1 MGARE
6 EPYGSDTLGRIP
18 QLESFQGYNPLSGG
32 GESDWENGGKCGVHH
47 SVNNTTHLDNT
58 LRIQATLDVM
68 QVVMEDLIYQRILK
82 EVGSRSKLGLRELP
96 RDHPAQRLKQVWDS
110 LGRCRLLDG
119 NEMIMVDSTRLFI
132 PEAARPEV
140 LEHLHVA
147 HLGVTKMYQSG
158 KSMFYWPNMWRDIER
173 VVQQC
178 EACQRFSP
186 SRPRKELL
194 QHGDFPVRPME
205 SLCFYMFHYRSGH
218 ALHLMDNFSGYVWMM
233 KFAATPSTEQVTKAL
248 EGIFNVAGFLEC
260 LFSDSGLQMK
270 RLFDIWCVDMGIE
283 HSVSSAYFASS
294 NGAIER
300 SLKSLK
306 ILMKKH
312 DLERRGKLEEAV
324 DILNSAP
331 VTAEGMSAS
340 RLFYGHPIRKPGLTM
355 LLADNV
361 EESATAKW
369 KVEDREWRKQN
380 RNGSMS
386 RL

>member
-1 MGARE
+1 M
-6 EPYGSDTLGRIP
+6 
-18 QLESFQGYNPLSGG
+18 
-32 GESDWENGGKCGVHH
+32 
-47 SVNNTTHLDNT
+47 
-58 LRIQATLDVM
+58 M
-68 QVVMEDLIYQRILK
+68 QVMKVDLIYQRILND
-82 EVGSRSKLGLRELP
+82 VGSRSELGLRELP

-110 LGRCRLLDG
+110 LGRCRLPDG
-119 NEMIMVDSTRLFI
+119 NEMIVVDSTRLFI
-132 PEAARPEV
+132 LEAARPEV

-186 SRPRKELL
+186 SCLREELL
-194 QHGDFPVRPME
+194 QHGDFPVCPME
-205 SLCFYMFHYRSGH
+205 SLCFDMFHYRSGH
-218 ALHLMDNFSGYVWMM
+218 YLYLMDNFSGYVWTK

-248 EGIFNVAGFLEC
+248 EGIFNVCGYLEC
-260 LFSDSGLQMK
+260 LLSDSGPQMK
-270 RLFDIWCVDMGIE
+270 RLFDIWCADMVIE
-283 HSVSSAYFASS
+283 HNVSSAYFASS
-294 NGAIER
+294 NGAMKQL
-300 SLKSLK
+300 LKSLK

-312 DLERRGKLEEAV
+312 DLERRGKLEDAV

-331 VTAEGMSAS
+331 ETAEGVSAA

-361 EESATAKW
+361 DESAAAKW

-380 RNGSMS
+380 KNDSMS
-386 RL
+386 RLRRKPLVLHAGDKVRMQSVRSGLWDRLGEITEVRESGRSAYVKDLTSGRSYL